1 MTRPASIARAAV
13 FCPGTVVVYVG
24 VRAQEVRHEEHLPAD
39 HACTEA
45 AHLRAGRTLAEP
57 ILSRAKSAFRA
68 LPGRRSTQDHGIPGS
83 AAGQE

>member
-24 VRAQEVRHEEHLPAD
+24 VRAQGVRDEEQLPAD

-45 AHLRAGRTLAEP
+45 AHLRAGRHVGRTDSEP
-57 ILSRAKSAFRA
+57 RKI
-68 LPGRRSTQDHGIPGS
+68 GVRREAQGGS
-83 AAGQE
+83 VL